1 MLIGIAGP
9 QGSGKTSVTDYIGAS
24 INFRVIHVDF
34 LVHQVL
40 DLNLYNEVLS
50 WFNLPKEASIDR
62 KKIGRKLFSSQ
73 ELMERYNARI
83 YKEVLIRL
91 NELIANEENLII
103 DWNFLPI
110 TEIFDLCDLKILIT
124 APLDERIRRVVKRD
138 KIDESYAYEREKN
151 GIKYDSK
158 MFDLVL
164 NNYNIKLEQLTME
177 VKKLICK

>member
-1 MLIGIAGP
+1 MLIGITGP

-62 KKIGRKLFSSQ
+62 KKLGSKLFSSQ
-73 ELMERYNARI
+73 ELMERYNAQVYEAI
-83 YKEVLIRL
+83 LIRL

-124 APLDERIRRVVKRD
+124 APLDERIRRVIKRD